1 MKLLEKNGC
10 KVDLE
15 QRLVKIPSTLVEDC
29 IKRTPSSF
37 LVKSRDP
44 KDNLLIGG
52 NRL

>member
-1 MKLLEKNGC
+1 M
-10 KVDLE
+10 
-15 QRLVKIPSTLVEDC
+15 PSTLVEDC

-52 NRL
+52 NRLYFMSSLGARLA